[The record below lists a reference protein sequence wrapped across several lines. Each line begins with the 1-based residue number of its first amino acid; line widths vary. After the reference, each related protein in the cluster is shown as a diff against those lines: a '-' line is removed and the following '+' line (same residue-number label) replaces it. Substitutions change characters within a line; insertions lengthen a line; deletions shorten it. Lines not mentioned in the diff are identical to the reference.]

1 MVARRGRVHSP
12 IRGLRKATVVDIV
25 HVRECHDHGCATLIL
40 TAPMAVDTRPSVR
53 PFNPSSQRRSS
64 NSPINGPLVLLE
76 FNELSPVLMDMF
88 ISQGHLPNFKRLR
101 DASQVF
107 TTDAEEVAPNL
118 DPWIQWVTV
127 HSGLSFDQHGIHHLG
142 DGDKLAVKSLWDMI
156 AVGGK
161 AVWVCGSMNIK
172 YDKPLRGAVVPDP
185 WTVGMSPFPSELEPY
200 YLFVQRNV
208 QEYTNDRVPLSK
220 GDYSRFLK
228 FMMTHG
234 LSVHTVRSIAQ
245 QLLGERR
252 TGKGRW
258 KRATILDKLQRDVFL
273 HYFKKLRPAFS
284 TFFLNST
291 AHFQHAHW
299 RNMDPEPFKIKPTDA
314 DQAEYQ
320 HAVRYGYEEMDRI
333 VGDIV
338 GAAPSNAVVVL
349 ATALS
354 QQPCLIYEDIGGKTF
369 YRPRT
374 FEPLL
379 KFAGISGCQKVE
391 PVMSE
396 QFHLRF
402 GSESDAADAADR
414 LTALRI
420 DGRQAMHVERR
431 ETNVFSGCTIFSS
444 LDHEVLLEGGAGGA
458 STSFFRLFYQVESL
472 KSGMHHPEGILWMRI
487 PGNRPNAHSEKVS
500 LRDVA
505 PTLLSMF
512 GIEKPDYMKGTVL
525 SLGTPVA
532 RA

>member
-1 MVARRGRVHSP
+1 M
-12 IRGLRKATVVDIV
+12 
-25 HVRECHDHGCATLIL
+25 
-40 TAPMAVDTRPSVR
+40 TAATRPFAVR
-53 PFNPSSQRRSS
+53 YNSAVQGRR
-64 NSPINGPLVLLE
+64 PIDGPLILLE
-76 FNELSPVLMDMF
+76 FNELSPALMDTF
-88 ISQGHLPNFKRLR
+88 IEQGNLPNFKRLR
-101 DASQVF
+101 DSSQAF

-127 HSGLSFDQHGIHHLG
+127 HSGLSFEQHGIHHLG

-156 AVGGK
+156 AALGK
-161 AVWVCGSMNIK
+161 TVWVCGSMNIK
-172 YDKPLRGAVVPDP
+172 YDKRINGAVIPDP
-185 WTVGMSPFPSELEPY
+185 WTVGTSPFPDELAPY

-220 GDYSRFLK
+220 GDYARFLK
-228 FMMTHG
+228 FMIAHG
-234 LSVHTVRSIAQ
+234 LSVHTISSIMR
-245 QLLGERR
+245 QLLSERR

-314 DQAEYQ
+314 DQDEYQ
-320 HAVRYGYEEMDRI
+320 HAVRYGYEEMDRL
-333 VGDIV
+333 VGDIIA
-338 GAAPSNAVVVL
+338 AAPSNAVVVL

-374 FEPLL
+374 FEPLVE
-379 KFAGISGCQKVE
+379 FAGITGCQKVE

-402 GSESDAADAADR
+402 ASETDAVDAAER
-414 LTALRI
+414 LRALRI
-420 DGRQAMHVERR
+420 GGRQAMHVERR
-431 ETNVFSGCTIFSS
+431 DTNVFSGCTIFTP
-444 LDHEVLLEGGAGGA
+444 LDHEVLLEGGSNGRA
-458 STSFFRLFYQVESL
+458 TPFFRLFYQVESL

-487 PGNRPNAHSEKVS
+487 PGCTPIVHFERVS
-500 LRDVA
+500 LRDVP
-505 PTLLSMF
+505 PTILSMF
-512 GIEKPDYMKGTVL
+512 GIEKPEYMTGKVL
-525 SLGTPVA
+525 PVGAPIA

>member
-1 MVARRGRVHSP
+1 MTATARSFSVPYSAEVHHRP
-12 IRGLRKATVVDIV
+12 IDG
-25 HVRECHDHGCATLIL
+25 
-40 TAPMAVDTRPSVR
+40 PM
-53 PFNPSSQRRSS
+53 
-64 NSPINGPLVLLE
+64 ILLE
-76 FNELSPVLMDMF
+76 FNELSPALMDTF
-88 ISQGHLPNFKRLR
+88 IEQGNLPNFKRLR

-156 AVGGK
+156 GAQGK
-161 AVWVCGSMNIK
+161 TVWVCGSMNIK
-172 YDKPLRGAVVPDP
+172 YDKPIRGAVIPDP
-185 WTVGMSPFPSELEPY
+185 WTVGTSPSPDELAPY

-220 GDYSRFLK
+220 GDYARFLK
-228 FMMTHG
+228 FMAMHG
-234 LSVHTVRSIAQ
+234 LSGHTISSIMR
-245 QLLGERR
+245 QLWSERR
-252 TGKGRW
+252 TGKGKW

-273 HYFKKLRPAFS
+273 HYFKKLRPVFS

-320 HAVRYGYEEMDRI
+320 HAVRYGYEEMDRV

-338 GAAPSNAVVVL
+338 ASAPSNATVIL

-374 FEPLL
+374 FEPLVE
-379 KFAGISGCQKVE
+379 FAGITGCLKVE

-402 GSESDAADAADR
+402 ASEKDAANAADR
-414 LTALRI
+414 LSALRI
-420 DGRQAMHVERR
+420 DGRQAMHIERR
-431 ETNVFSGCTIFSS
+431 DTNVFSGCTIFTP
-444 LDHEVLLEGGAGGA
+444 LDHEVLLEEG
-458 STSFFRLFYQVESL
+458 STGKATPFFRLFYQVESL

-487 PGNRPNAHSEKVS
+487 PGNRPSVRLEKVS
-500 LRDVA
+500 LRDLP
-505 PTLLSMF
+505 PTILSMF
-512 GIEKPDYMKGTVL
+512 GIEKPDYMTGKVL
-525 SLGTPVA
+525 PVGVPMA
-532 RA
+532 R

>member
-1 MVARRGRVHSP
+1 M
-12 IRGLRKATVVDIV
+12 I
-25 HVRECHDHGCATLIL
+25 
-40 TAPMAVDTRPSVR
+40 
-53 PFNPSSQRRSS
+53 
-64 NSPINGPLVLLE
+64 LLE
-76 FNELSPVLMDMF
+76 FNELSPALMDTF
-88 ISQGHLPNFKRLR
+88 IDQGQLPNFKRLR
-101 DASQVF
+101 DSSQVF
-107 TTDAEEVAPNL
+107 TTNAEEVAPNL

-142 DGDKLAVKSLWDMI
+142 DGHKLAVKSLWDLI
-156 AVGGK
+156 AAQGK
-161 AVWVCGSMNIK
+161 TVWVCGSMNIK
-172 YDKPLRGAVVPDP
+172 YDLPIRGAVVPDP
-185 WTVGMSPFPSELEPY
+185 WTVGTAPFPNELADY

-220 GDYSRFLK
+220 GDYARFLK
-228 FMMTHG
+228 FMVTHG
-234 LSVHTVRSIAQ
+234 LSVHTIRSIIG
-245 QLLGERR
+245 QLATERR
-252 TGKGRW
+252 TGKGKW

-273 HYFKKLRPAFS
+273 HYFRKLRPDFS

-320 HAVRYGYEEMDRI
+320 HAVRYGYEEMDRL

-338 GAAPSNAVVVL
+338 AAAPPNAVVVL

-379 KFAGISGCQKVE
+379 EFAGIRNCQKVE

-402 GSESDAADAADR
+402 QSESDAADAAER
-414 LTALRI
+414 LRTLRI
-420 DGRQAMHVERR
+420 DGGAAMVVEQRG
-431 ETNVFSGCTIFSS
+431 TNVFSGCKVFSQ
-444 LDHEVLLEGGAGGA
+444 LDHEVALEGGAGG
-458 STSFFRLFYQVESL
+458 SSIPFFRLFYQVESL
-472 KSGMHHPEGILWMRI
+472 KSGMHHPDGILWMRV
-487 PGNRPNAHSEKVS
+487 PGSQPRVHGETVS
-500 LRDVA
+500 LRDLP
-505 PTLLSMF
+505 PTILSMF
-512 GIEKPDYMKGTVL
+512 GIDKPDYMTGIVL
-525 SLGTPVA
+525 PVGA
-532 RA
+532 PVPRT

>member
-1 MVARRGRVHSP
+1 MSVG
-12 IRGLRKATVVDIV
+12 
-25 HVRECHDHGCATLIL
+25 
-40 TAPMAVDTRPSVR
+40 TAPAAKSSYSPAQGSTVGRTTGERA
-53 PFNPSSQRRSS
+53 SSQA
-64 NSPINGPLVLLE
+64 PVILLE
-76 FNELSPVLMDMF
+76 FNELSPALMDTF
-88 ISQGHLPNFKRLR
+88 IDQGHLPNFKRLR
-101 DASQVF
+101 DSSQVF

-142 DGDKLAVKSLWDMI
+142 DGHKLAVKSLWDMV
-156 AVGGK
+156 AAQGK
-161 AVWVCGSMNIK
+161 TVWICGSMNIK
-172 YDKPLRGAVVPDP
+172 YDKPLRGAAVPDP
-185 WTVGMSPFPSELEPY
+185 WTVGTSPFPEELDAY

-220 GDYSRFLK
+220 GDYARFLK
-228 FMMTHG
+228 FMVSHG
-234 LSVHTVRSIAQ
+234 LSTHTVSSIAR
-245 QLLGERR
+245 QLLSERR
-252 TGKGRW
+252 TGSGRW

-314 DQAEYQ
+314 DQTEYQ

-338 GAAPSNAVVVL
+338 AAAPPNAIVVL

-379 KFAGISGCQKVE
+379 EFLGITDCQRVE

-402 GSESDAADAADR
+402 ASDSAAADAAKR
-414 LTALRI
+414 LSSLRI
-420 DGRQAMHVERR
+420 EGLEAMKVEQR
-431 ETNVFSGCTIFSS
+431 ETSVFSGCKIFSA
-444 LDHEVLLEGGAGGA
+444 LDHEAQLNGGPSGR
-458 STSFFRLFYQVESL
+458 SIPFFKLFYQVESL
-472 KSGMHHPEGILWMRI
+472 KSGMHHPDGILWIRV
-487 PGNRPNAHSEKVS
+487 PGIASIAHQRKVS
-500 LRDVA
+500 LRDLP
-505 PTLLSMF
+505 PTILSLF
-512 GIEKPDYMKGTVL
+512 GIEKPEYMTGRVL
-525 SLGTPVA
+525 SVGAPAKVA
-532 RA
+532 